1 MKINFLCFIM
11 FIKHKKLFSYIKMDK
26 EISTSGNIEIEK
38 NKVYRHKTYIFGEM
52 QIFKKYQYLTRF
64 HLVKKAIS
72 TLQLL
77 V

>member
-1 MKINFLCFIM
+1 M

-52 QIFKKYQYLTRF
+52 
-64 HLVKKAIS
+64 
-72 TLQLL
+72 
-77 V
+77 